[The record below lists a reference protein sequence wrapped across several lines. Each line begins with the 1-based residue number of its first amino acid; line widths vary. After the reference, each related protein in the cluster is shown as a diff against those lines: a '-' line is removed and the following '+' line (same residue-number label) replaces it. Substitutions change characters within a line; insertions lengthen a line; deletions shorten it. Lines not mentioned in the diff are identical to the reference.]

1 VPVLQKEGLVSS
13 TPSQGQ
19 GWQGMRC
26 GLDRDGF
33 HRKRG
38 ADVGSGVDNGVPGL
52 RRTDPPRSVAP
63 RV

>member
-1 VPVLQKEGLVSS
+1 MVNLSSQEHECPSSRKEGQVSS

-33 HRKRG
+33 H
-38 ADVGSGVDNGVPGL
+38 
-52 RRTDPPRSVAP
+52 
-63 RV
+63 